1 MLAAMRAALLLL
13 ILGGCFFFGFRAW
26 TKAQYVPADEVRAG
40 LQARLADVRKD
51 KRAAPITMPEGDAIL
66 ERALRAASIFDDAID
81 GELREDLSAALAKR
95 WKLEEWSQM
104 TAKEG
109 ELIVEH
115 PPVKAALARWL
126 AKDPFAEGR
135 SGQFGSLPLLFQLV
149 WLAEDVATAGASPAT
164 GMLAALEVV
173 QELFAAQDDY
183 PWLEGSRIL
192 QWLVPRLESGLE
204 DWSAAAREEGLR
216 LAESIKVRLPSKRQ
230 FLVSTQIDTLEEAL
244 EYCDA
249 TGPDAPKFIDTL
261 HRSTQTLEALIPDL
275 EELADQADGTEEERR
290 VREARIQGLYE
301 RYDQLPLGPSVLAV
315 ICLDSVKTADTC
327 HRSVDQLI
335 SALKK

>member
-13 ILGGCFFFGFRAW
+13 ILGGCFLLGFRAW

-40 LQARLADVRKD
+40 LQAWLADVRRD
-51 KRAAPITMPEGDAIL
+51 ERAAPVTTPEGDAIL

-81 GELREDLSAALAKR
+81 GELRDDLSTALSKR

-104 TAKEG
+104 TAKER

-126 AKDPFAEGR
+126 AGDPFAEGR
-135 SGQFGSLPLLFQLV
+135 SGQYGSLPLLFQLV
-149 WLAEDVATAGASPAT
+149 WVGDDVAPSEAAPDAGI
-164 GMLAALEVV
+164 LAALEVV

-192 QWLVPRLESGLE
+192 GWLVPRLESRLE
-204 DWSAAAREEGLR
+204 EVSAADRER
-216 LAESIKVRLPSKRQ
+216 ASVLAESINDRLPSKRQ
-230 FLVSTQIDTLEEAL
+230 FLVSTQIETLEEAL
-244 EYCDA
+244 KYCDA
-249 TGPDAPKFIDTL
+249 TGPDAPKLVNTL
-261 HRSTQTLEALIPDL
+261 HNSAQTLQALIPEL
-275 EELADQADGTEEERR
+275 EDLADQEDGTEEERR
-290 VREARIQGLYE
+290 VREARIQELNE
-301 RYDQLPLGPSVLAV
+301 RYDELPLEPSVLAV
-315 ICLDSVKTADTC
+315 ICLNAVQAADAC
-327 HRSVDQLI
+327 HRGVDGLL